1 MDSASSETNALV
13 RVFIT
18 LQLTGC
24 FAFAF
29 MVFSAILF
37 ASTVKRHPI
46 WFNFCLS
53 FIVFSLSYSLLA
65 FAPGQQG
72 RDGAPEGVCIAQAAM
87 VYAAPFLAP
96 SASLALVA
104 LLLMNIVS
112 ALSTSVK
119 KRYPM
124 TLTIAL
130 AGPWILWAAVL
141 TGAIIFILRDRSVV
155 ALSDNGT
162 YCIVTRSPL
171 PRLAAISSA
180 VFAVGILVSEV
191 IIASLLY
198 RHRAIKDVFSQ
209 SISMA
214 IRIFIFTAVAVTAAV
229 AGLIFACTDRRGVIF
244 DVMIAIVPSTTAVI
258 FGTQMDLW
266 EGYMFWRKRSGTDAR
281 VRRFSTSVVG
291 TMTVPSSQGT
301 ISIRA
306 SSSRASHEEDLPS
319 ASPTMAVAAV
329 LGKV

>member
-1 MDSASSETNALV
+1 
-13 RVFIT
+13 
-18 LQLTGC
+18 
-24 FAFAF
+24 

-72 RDGAPEGVCIAQAAM
+72 RDGVCIAQAAM
-87 VYAAPFLAP
+87 VYAVPFLWVSLAP

-104 LLLMNIVS
+104 LLLMNILS

-141 TGAIIFILRDRSVV
+141 TGAVVFIFRDRSVV

-180 VFAVGILVSEV
+180 VFAVGILILEI

-229 AGLIFACTDRRGVIF
+229 AGLIFACTDRRGVVF
-244 DVMIAIVPSTTAVI
+244 DVMIAIV
-258 FGTQMDLW
+258 
-266 EGYMFWRKRSGTDAR
+266 
-281 VRRFSTSVVG
+281 RRQQ
-291 TMTVPSSQGT
+291 PSSLALKWYLTLFSGISHYEIPRQGASLVDPRMT
-301 ISIRA
+301 LGGPWSSPVFTGCPGSSLAHRALPVCLLTWSFPGYTGECPGENISLDVCWRA
-306 SSSRASHEEDLPS
+306 WVI
-319 ASPTMAVAAV
+319 T
-329 LGKV
+329 G

>member
-96 SASLALVA
+96 SASLAL
-104 LLLMNIVS
+104 LLMNIVS

-180 VFAVGILVSEV
+180 VFAVGILVLEV

-244 DVMIAIVPSTTAVI
+244 D
-258 FGTQMDLW
+258 DLW